1 MACPGIA
8 EDGRLAVKGV
18 QAPTSGGLDPWLQ
31 ACRRLPGAGAQA
43 PERPAIR
50 PGLPGTGRGV
60 GTVSLVGG
68 GPGDPELLT
77 LKAARLINGAE
88 VLVYD
93 ALVSPAI
100 VAMAPADAEMHYV
113 GKEAD
118 RHTLPQADINALL
131 VALALEGKNVVR
143 LKGGDPYIFGR
154 GGEEVEALSAH
165 GVPFEVVPGI
175 TAAAGMAAYAGIPLT
190 HRDFCQTVT
199 FATGHL
205 KDGSSDLDW
214 TALARPGQTLVIYMG
229 VKGLEEIS
237 ARLIKHGLPADTP
250 AAAIQQ
256 ATLPQQKTV
265 TGTLANLP
273 QRVLDAGIR
282 PPALVVI
289 GQVVTLRERL
299 NWFEP
304 GTAEPARRAET
315 PHQLEQG
322 VA

>member
-1 MACPGIA
+1 MPGQPN
-8 EDGRLAVKGV
+8 K
-18 QAPTSGGLDPWLQ
+18 T
-31 ACRRLPGAGAQA
+31 LPGLLGK
-43 PERPAIR
+43 
-50 PGLPGTGRGV
+50 
-60 GTVSLVGG
+60 VSLVGG

-77 LKAARLINGAE
+77 LKAARLIQAADTI
-88 VLVYD
+88 VYD
-93 ALVSPAI
+93 NLVSPEI
-100 VAMAPADAEMHYV
+100 LAMARPGTELHYV
-113 GKEAD
+113 GKKAAL
-118 RHTLPQADINALL
+118 HILPQKAINALL
-131 VALALEGKNVVR
+131 VKLAQEGKNVVR

-154 GGEEVEALSAH
+154 GGEEVEALVAH

-289 GQVVTLRERL
+289 GQVVTLRDRL
-299 NWFEP
+299 NWFQ
-304 GTAEPARRAET
+304 A
-315 PHQLEQG
+315 
-322 VA
+322 